1 MPQLYKKNPLILK
14 FYKII
19 LSLYKKVVVLT
30 NIQVMKAH
38 LFRKIPFRVMSL
50 ILVAFTTQNLFCQTE
65 IMPQQKERASVA
77 LVLGG
82 GGAKGF
88 GIIPVLEVIDELG
101 IPIDMIIGN
110 SAGAIIGGL
119 YSIGYTPEEIRKT
132 VTDVNWASMFADRP
146 ESPLESLLEGR
157 STESAPLVLKLGK
170 NFSIETG
177 GGFSTGQNAY
187 LLFKDLSVKI
197 PSYIDFDSLPIPFR
211 ATAVNLTTGN
221 LELIGSG
228 DIAEAIRSSMSIPGV
243 FQPFP
248 IDGKLYVDGFVRNN
262 LPIQQAKEMGYDV
275 IIAVSLDN
283 PLLDDSEG
291 FSINPMTTITQ
302 VARII
307 TSSGNPEQLALA
319 DVVVHPPVNE
329 YNMMEFPKA
338 REIYEKSEKDKEKYR
353 RALKP
358 VLSLI
363 YPDTASEGETESTSS
378 DSAEINLAQQSRTSH
393 QVSNVTKND
402 FTFTPS
408 KELPAEKEGI
418 YKSIPY
424 AVPESISIY
433 GAVDSDI
440 EFINQLFSRIRGK
453 SLTPTNT
460 RFLVEEIY
468 NTGNYTLVIP
478 RVDVRPQKTVLELRL
493 QQKER
498 ENWVIMPNGTFTGTV
513 TDDSIAELNLSL
525 DFQFRGLTGTG
536 SVMSM
541 KATTINDF
549 GLAWFY
555 LQPLGPH
562 AYLQLSASAYL
573 EQDFVTSGFSSRKII
588 ANKLAYTNVDFLW
601 GIRFNN
607 AHKLQAGGALYWFN
621 TAETKTPELVAQEAL
636 YPDTTASVAAP
647 LNVRYTFSTFDTPT
661 FPSKGFYVGL
671 DTTGVFPIMGQN
683 TPIAFNMTQVDFTAA
698 IPVAPKFSL
707 IVNTLAASDPSLQL
721 EKIPNMIPLFGV
733 ALGDRMF
740 FPNISGKQQYG
751 TQKFAAQLVLQFQP
765 WNNITVIGG
774 QAFFNITG
782 TAGIITLNHRDFSTD
797 GINWNVSAGA
807 GLRINKTFSIMMR
820 VGAGTTHKTVMPF
833 VSLDIGSIRY

>member
-1 MPQLYKKNPLILK
+1 M
-14 FYKII
+14 
-19 LSLYKKVVVLT
+19 VVT
-30 NIQVMKAH
+30 NIQLMKEH
-38 LFRKIPFRVMSL
+38 PFRKITFLVMSL
-50 ILVAFTTQNLFCQTE
+50 TMVAFATQNLFCQTE
-65 IMPQQKERASVA
+65 ITSQQKERPSVA

-82 GGAKGF
+82 GGARGF

-101 IPIDMIIGN
+101 IPIDMVIGN

-119 YSIGYTPEEIRKT
+119 YSIGYTPDEIRQT
-132 VTDVNWASMFADRP
+132 VTDVNWASLFSDRP

-187 LLFKDLSVKI
+187 LLFKDLSIKI

-211 ATAVNLTTGN
+211 AATVNLTTGM

-228 DIAEAIRSSMSIPGV
+228 DIAEAIRCSMSIPGV

-248 IDGKLYVDGFVRNN
+248 IDRELYVDGVIRNN
-262 LPIQQAKEMGYDV
+262 IPIQQAKEMGYDV
-275 IIAVSLDN
+275 IIAVSLDT
-283 PLLDDSEG
+283 PLQENSEG
-291 FSINPMTTITQ
+291 FSINPLTTITQ
-302 VARII
+302 VVRIV
-307 TSSGNPEQLALA
+307 TSAGNSEQLALA
-319 DVVVHPPVNE
+319 NVAIHPPVDE

-338 REIYEKSEKDKEKYR
+338 REIYEKAKKDKEKYR
-353 RALKP
+353 SVLKT
-358 VLSLI
+358 VLELI
-363 YPDTASEGETESTSS
+363 YPDTTAENSS
-378 DSAEINLAQQSRTSH
+378 SMDSANGNEAQKSRTSH
-393 QVSNVTKND
+393 QAINVTQNT
-402 FTFTPS
+402 FTFAPS
-408 KELPAEKEGI
+408 QELPEEKEGV
-418 YKSIPY
+418 YTNIPY
-424 AVPESISIY
+424 AVPEKIAIY

-440 EFINQLFSRIRGK
+440 EFINQIFNKIKGK
-453 SLTPTNT
+453 SLTPANT
-460 RFLVEEIY
+460 RFLVDKIY
-468 NTGNYTLVIP
+468 NTGNYTFVMP
-478 RVDVRPQKTVLELRL
+478 RVDVRPQQTVLELRL

-513 TDDSIAELNLSL
+513 TDDSIAKLTLSL

-549 GLAWFY
+549 GFAWFY

-562 AYLQLSASAYL
+562 AYLQLAASAYL
-573 EQDFVTSGFSSRKII
+573 EQDFITSGFSSRKIT
-588 ANKLAYTNVDFLW
+588 ANKLAYTNIDFLW
-601 GIRFNN
+601 GIRFNA
-607 AHKLQAGGALYWFN
+607 AHKMQAGGAIYWLN
-621 TAETKTPELVAQEAL
+621 TEETKTQDLLAQEAL
-636 YPDTTASVAAP
+636 YPDTSASMAAP
-647 LNVRYTFSTFDTPT
+647 LNIRYTFSTLDAPT
-661 FPSKGFYVGL
+661 FPNKGFYVRV

-683 TPIAFNMTQVDFTAA
+683 TPVAFNMTQVDFTAA

-721 EKIPNMIPLFGV
+721 EKIPNLIPLFGV

-740 FPNISGKQQYG
+740 YPNISGNQQYG
-751 TQKFAAQLVLQFQP
+751 TQKFAAQVVLQFQP
-765 WNNITVIGG
+765 WDNITVIGG

-782 TAGIITLNHRDFSTD
+782 TAGIITLNHKDFSTD

-807 GLRINKTFSIMMR
+807 GLRINKTFSIMLR
-820 VGAGTTHKTVMPF
+820 VGAGTTHQTVMPF

>member
-1 MPQLYKKNPLILK
+1 
-14 FYKII
+14 
-19 LSLYKKVVVLT
+19 
-30 NIQVMKAH
+30 MKEH
-38 LFRKIPFRVMSL
+38 SFRKIIFFVMSL
-50 ILVAFTTQNLFCQTE
+50 VLTAYATQNLSCQTG
-65 IMPQQKERASVA
+65 IPSKGKERPSVA

-82 GGAKGF
+82 GGARGF

-101 IPIDMIIGN
+101 IPIDMVIGN

-119 YSIGYTPEEIRKT
+119 YSIGYTPAEIRQT

-157 STESAPLVLKLGK
+157 SIESAPLVLKLGK

-187 LLFKDLSVKI
+187 LLFKDLSIKI

-211 ATAVNLTTGN
+211 AATVNLTTGK

-248 IDGKLYVDGFVRNN
+248 IDGELYVDGLVRNN

-275 IIAVSLDN
+275 IIAVSLDS
-283 PLLDDSEG
+283 PLQENAES
-291 FSINPMTTITQ
+291 FSINPLTTITQ
-302 VARII
+302 VARIV
-307 TSSGNPEQLALA
+307 TSSGNSEQLTLA
-319 DVVVHPPVNE
+319 DVVIHPPVNDF
-329 YNMMEFPKA
+329 NMMEFPKA

-353 RALKP
+353 AALQS
-358 VLSLI
+358 VLTLI
-363 YPDTASEGETESTSS
+363 YPDTAMENPQEASVSDLEISTE
-378 DSAEINLAQQSRTSH
+378 AQQIRTNH
-393 QVSNVTKND
+393 QAINVTQNT

-408 KELPAEKEGI
+408 QELPEEKEGV
-418 YKSIPY
+418 YTNIPY
-424 AVPESISIY
+424 AVPEKITIY

-440 EFINQLFSRIRGK
+440 EFINQVFNKIKGK
-453 SLTPTNT
+453 SLTPANT
-460 RFLVEEIY
+460 RFLVNEIY
-468 NTGNYTLVIP
+468 NTGNYIFVIP
-478 RVDVRPQKTVLELRL
+478 RVDVRPQQTVLELRL
-493 QQKER
+493 KQKER

-513 TDDSIAELNLSL
+513 TDDSIAKLTLSL
-525 DFQFRGLTGTG
+525 DVQFRGLTGTG

-549 GLAWFY
+549 GFAWFY

-562 AYLQLSASAYL
+562 AYLQLAASAYL
-573 EQDFVTSGFSSRKII
+573 EQDFVTSGFTSRKIT

-601 GIRFNN
+601 GIRFNA
-607 AHKLQAGGALYWFN
+607 AHKMQAGGAIYWLN
-621 TAETKTPELVAQEAL
+621 TEETKTPELLAQEAL
-636 YPDTTASVAAP
+636 YPATKASMAAP
-647 LNVRYTFSTFDTPT
+647 LNIRYTFSTLDAPT
-661 FPSKGFYVGL
+661 FPSKGFYVRL
-671 DTTGVFPIMGQN
+671 DTTGVFPIMGKN
-683 TPIAFNMTQVDFTAA
+683 TPVAFNMTQVDFTAS

-707 IVNTLAASDPSLQL
+707 IVNTLSASDPSLQL
-721 EKIPNMIPLFGV
+721 EKIPNLIPLFGV

-740 FPNISGKQQYG
+740 YPNISGHQQYG
-751 TQKFAAQLVLQFQP
+751 TQKFAAQVVLQFQP

-782 TAGIITLNHRDFSTD
+782 TAGIITLNHTDFSTD

-820 VGAGTTHKTVMPF
+820 VGAGTTHQTVMPF